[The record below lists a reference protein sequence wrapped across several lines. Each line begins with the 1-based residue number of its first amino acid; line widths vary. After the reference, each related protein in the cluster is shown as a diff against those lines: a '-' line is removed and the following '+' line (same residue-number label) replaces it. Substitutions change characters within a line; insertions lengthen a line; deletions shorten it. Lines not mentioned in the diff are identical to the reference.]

1 MSLSNETKRLLLE
14 RLLSQAEGIKV
25 RSSSDPYFKTWR
37 NTVERTLIRIY
48 GPESPEVKQ
57 FQDLDFFYHAI
68 IMTLGSDY
76 SAEHRRCFER
86 DLDILLASIR
96 NYIEEIET
104 RDEPPTEE
112 VGEKGVRRVF
122 ISHSSKDEAIVQELV
137 EVLET
142 VGLAS
147 ETIFCTSLAGYGIDL
162 GENFLDGIREELKS
176 DTLVLFV
183 LSHNFYM
190 SAISLCEMG
199 AVWVQTKAHIPIL
212 VPPFDF
218 GDIKGVIP
226 LTEGFKINDPLKL
239 SLFKTRIETLFGLS
253 PAMPPANWER
263 KRDRILAR
271 INDLIEKNEPS
282 RRGTRR

>member
-1 MSLSNETKRLLLE
+1 MSLSGETKKSLLE

-25 RSSSDPYFKTWR
+25 RSSSDPYFKTWK

-57 FQDLDFFYHAI
+57 FQDLDFFYHSV
-68 IMTLGSDY
+68 IMALGSDY
-76 SAEHRRCFER
+76 SADHRRCFDR
-86 DLDILLASIR
+86 DLEILLASIR
-96 NYIEEIET
+96 NYLEELDSSE
-104 RDEPPTEE
+104 RDAALGLERNA
-112 VGEKGVRRVF
+112 VRRVF
-122 ISHSSKDEAIVQELV
+122 ISHSSKDEVFVQELV
-137 EVLET
+137 EILET
-142 VGLAS
+142 IGLPPEA
-147 ETIFCTSLAGYGIDL
+147 IFCTSLAGYGIDL

-183 LSHNFYM
+183 LSHNFYA
-190 SAISLCEMG
+190 SPISLCEMG

-239 SLFKTRIETLFGLS
+239 SIFKSKIESLFGLTRTLPHAS
-253 PAMPPANWER
+253 WER
-263 KRDRILAR
+263 KRDRIVSR
-271 INDLIEKNEPS
+271 IEILLTKAAPGQ
-282 RRGTRR
+282 RGA